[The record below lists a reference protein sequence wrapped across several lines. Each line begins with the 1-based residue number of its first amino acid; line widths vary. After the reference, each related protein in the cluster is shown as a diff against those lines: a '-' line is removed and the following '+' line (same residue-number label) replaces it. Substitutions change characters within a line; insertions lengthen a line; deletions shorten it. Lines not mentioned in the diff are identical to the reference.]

1 MTTTMH
7 RNSHRKCGTT
17 SNTMAKITLGPNQV
31 AILDYST
38 REVDIITIDN
48 LDEVDDMETALDKL
62 GYDTSMIMYMT

>member
-1 MTTTMH
+1 
-7 RNSHRKCGTT
+7 
-17 SNTMAKITLGPNQV
+17 MAKITLGPNQV